1 MDETEMLKLFY
12 TMHFSD
18 GTVKKAKKISNN
30 SLYLE
35 MFNEPDL
42 VFTYES
48 NDEWTLETAS
58 RFIKMLTNIHKIE
71 IYEAMLRGGK

>member
-12 TMHFSD
+12 TMHFGD

-48 NDEWTLETAS
+48 NLL
-58 RFIKMLTNIHKIE
+58 ILLGL
-71 IYEAMLRGGK
+71 LRIFFD

>member
-1 MDETEMLKLFY
+1 
-12 TMHFSD
+12 
-18 GTVKKAKKISNN
+18 
-30 SLYLE
+30 

-58 RFIKMLTNIHKIE
+58 RFIKMLTNIYKNE
-71 IYEAMLRGGK
+71 TYEAMLRGGK